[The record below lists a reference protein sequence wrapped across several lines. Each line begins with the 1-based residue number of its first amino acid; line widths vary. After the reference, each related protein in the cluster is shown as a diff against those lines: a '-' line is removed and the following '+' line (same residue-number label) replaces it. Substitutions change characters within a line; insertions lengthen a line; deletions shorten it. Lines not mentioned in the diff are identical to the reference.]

1 MPTRRVNEQTY
12 DEFAIVAAQP
22 IPVDIGGSS
31 VNVTLPASLEIQND
45 SGNPIAASVTA
56 VGATDDAAASSD
68 SGTFSLIALLKR
80 LLGKLPALSNGAVPV
95 APNVQQGGGAV
106 TASTTRVT
114 LATDGPEVAALASLD
129 SKAPVARTPT
139 TTSVASS
146 ATSVLLLAANAN
158 RKGLTI
164 YNEST
169 AILRISHSNPATNGN
184 HFATLQPGGF
194 YGEDQQA
201 YTTRAIYGI
210 WSAANGTA
218 QVRELV

>member
-1 MPTRRVNEQTY
+1 MPTRKINQQTY

-95 APNVQQGGGAV
+95 APSVQQGGGVV

-114 LATDGPEVAALASLD
+114 LATDGPGVANLASIAGLAIPAHD
-129 SKAPVARTPT
+129 HIALSYTGGDLTGVTYRTGGSGGTVVATLTLAYSGSTLISVAR
-139 TTSVASS
+139 S
-146 ATSVLLLAANAN
+146 
-158 RKGLTI
+158 
-164 YNEST
+164 
-169 AILRISHSNPATNGN
+169 
-184 HFATLQPGGF
+184 
-194 YGEDQQA
+194 
-201 YTTRAIYGI
+201 
-210 WSAANGTA
+210 
-218 QVRELV
+218 

>member
-12 DEFAIVAAQP
+12 DEFAVVAAEP
-22 IPVDIGGSS
+22 IPVDIGASS
-31 VNVTLPASLEIQND
+31 IS
-45 SGNPIAASVTA
+45 ASVA
-56 VGATDDAAASSD
+56 
-68 SGTFSLIALLKR
+68 
-80 LLGKLPALSNGAVPV
+80 
-95 APNVQQGGGAV
+95 
-106 TASTTRVT
+106 
-114 LATDGPEVAALASLD
+114 
-129 SKAPVARTPT
+129 ARTPT

-146 ATSVLLLAANAN
+146 TSSVLLLAANAN
-158 RKGLTI
+158 RKGVSI

-169 AILRISHSNPATNGN
+169 AILRISHSNPATNNN

-201 YTTRAIYGI
+201 YTTGAICGI

>member
-1 MPTRRVNEQTY
+1 MRRILPPANASFNAAAGTITFSNTIPDSLSHITRVTNLDRAVIYFDPTNNTNSGILSAATY
-12 DEFAIVAAQP
+12 TSPVLTLKLSTAGHGNNDRLFIEYDDGKGLIDVEITEP
-22 IPVDIGGSS
+22 ISIG
-31 VNVTLPASLEIQND
+31 TEIEIKND
-45 SGNPIAASVTA
+45 SGSPIPTSVA
-56 VGATDDAAASSD
+56 
-68 SGTFSLIALLKR
+68 
-80 LLGKLPALSNGAVPV
+80 
-95 APNVQQGGGAV
+95 
-106 TASTTRVT
+106 
-114 LATDGPEVAALASLD
+114 
-129 SKAPVARTPT
+129 ARTPT

-158 RKGLTI
+158 RKGLSI

-169 AILRISHSNPATNGN
+169 AILRISHSNPATATN

-201 YTTRAIYGI
+201 YTTGAIYGI

>member
-1 MPTRRVNEQTY
+1 MTY
-12 DEFAIVAAQP
+12 LAFTKANGRATNVSSEDP
-22 IPVDIGGSS
+22 LPVSATVTADSS
-31 VNVTLPASLEIQND
+31 VA
-45 SGNPIAASVTA
+45 
-56 VGATDDAAASSD
+56 
-68 SGTFSLIALLKR
+68 
-80 LLGKLPALSNGAVPV
+80 
-95 APNVQQGGGAV
+95 
-106 TASTTRVT
+106 
-114 LATDGPEVAALASLD
+114 
-129 SKAPVARTPT
+129 ARTPT

-158 RKGLTI
+158 RKGLSI

-169 AILRISHSNPATNGN
+169 AILRISHSNPATATN

-201 YTTRAIYGI
+201 YTTGAIYGI